1 MDIMNGRMLDKVV
14 DAAPG
19 FIVGLV
25 IGTVWSY
32 ALGFVSFAYGIGG
45 LSGHAT
51 PGYAF
56 LFHPTISILPVAIL
70 FSVLRKRNVV
80 SGILVIA
87 IAVALFLGYDAQKQT
102 ADAVRESGRTF
113 LSAVIQHFHYKL
125 SGPHSSSM
133 NQP

>member
-1 MDIMNGRMLDKVV
+1 MDIMNGRMLDKAV

-32 ALGFVSFAYGIGG
+32 ALGFVSFAFGIGG
-45 LSGHAT
+45 LSGQT

-70 FSVLRKRNVV
+70 FSILRKRNVV

-87 IAVALFLGYDAQKQT
+87 IAVALFLGHEAQNQ
-102 ADAVRESGRTF
+102 AGDAVRESGRTF
-113 LSAVIQHFHYKL
+113 LSAMIQHFRYKL

>member
-25 IGTVWSY
+25 IGAVWSY

-80 SGILVIA
+80 SGILIIA
-87 IAVALFLGYDAQKQT
+87 IAVALFLGHDAQNQA

-113 LSAVIQHFHYKL
+113 LSAVIQHFRYKL

>member
-1 MDIMNGRMLDKVV
+1 
-14 DAAPG
+14 
-19 FIVGLV
+19 
-25 IGTVWSY
+25 
-32 ALGFVSFAYGIGG
+32 
-45 LSGHAT
+45 
-51 PGYAF
+51 

-133 NQP
+133 NEH